1 VEAQETWESIGE
13 REAYD
18 FIVAHYLT
26 GFIKD
31 LERFL
36 ERVAGVLAHGGMFS
50 VNVSGASREHAF
62 WQDIF
67 TGLQLKTDF
76 MKESEAKSKKR
87 LEGFLNIL
95 EKYFTKVENTII
107 NNGMRYEDA
116 EELFAR
122 LLERYPEN
130 KKYLT
135 DKERVIK
142 EYFVQEMEARGA
154 IVVPTG
160 SDFQHC
166 FK

>member
-1 VEAQETWESIGE
+1 M
-13 REAYD
+13 
-18 FIVAHYLT
+18 
-26 GFIKD
+26 
-31 LERFL
+31 
-36 ERVAGVLAHGGMFS
+36 ERVAGALAFGGMFS
-50 VNVSGASREHAF
+50 INVAGASREHGF

-67 TGLQLKTDF
+67 TKLQLKTDF
-76 MKESEAKSKKR
+76 MKESEAKSRKR
-87 LEGFLNIL
+87 LEGFLTIL
-95 EKYFTKVENTII
+95 EKFFTKVENTII
-107 NNGMRYEDA
+107 HNWMRYEDA

-142 EYFVQEMEARGA
+142 EYFVQEMEGQGA
-154 IVVPTG
+154 IVVPTS